1 MSHKTPTRARS
12 CYANSS
18 TTSMNSTPSRNSFRP
33 PSRLSL
39 IPRSSSPIQPP
50 RSRPSSAM
58 SISRP
63 STPSMK
69 SQEPYTGAITVS
81 IRPNPNTIDN
91 KNWSIDEFDNSIIN
105 TTDGTRFVFDN
116 VFPMDRQLSN
126 IQVYNKSCYN
136 VVNKFLEE
144 GYNGTIFAYGMTG
157 SGKTFSMK
165 GCENDPGFV
174 ELAINDI
181 FQKINDNTTTKKY
194 KMDISYLEIYNEK
207 IIDLLSGSPSSQTTS
222 QSNQDLKIRDD
233 VDFGTKVVGLTSA
246 NISSKPQLLQLIKYG
261 DTNRKTS
268 ATDFNARSSRSH
280 SILQIRL
287 QVIDLLTETEL
298 KSTLSLCDLAGLE
311 RAATSLERRK
321 EGSFINK
328 SLLALSNVINK
339 LSSSALEHIPYRD
352 SKLTRLLQPA
362 LSGSSLVLILCT
374 IHMGGNQQ
382 NSQQCV
388 AETYKTLRFA
398 ARAKDIV
405 INVEKNMSHKL
416 DGSDSSKMIQELN
429 EIISK
434 QRQEIIKLQSN
445 TGVSSKEFE
454 NSRIVQ
460 LESENR
466 VLIEKL
472 DHLTRLTD
480 LQKTETAIIKND
492 ILNDIL
498 SSGLDN
504 LQILMTNIE
513 DFYKKMTYEANEYKS
528 YICRLET
535 QLRLESI
542 NSTQQQ
548 QSSSPTSSIP
558 MTNTTNDSSELMDAL
573 KEQEEEI
580 LMLKEQ
586 LKDKDQIIKSL
597 SQTTRLRRLVGNN
610 SNSIANSHNTYN
622 TLDNDFKRHTT
633 IVNFDKENYEPELR
647 DFKLSPKKPKS
658 NCDILESF

>member
-18 TTSMNSTPSRNSFRP
+18 TTTINSTPSRNSFRP
-33 PSRLSL
+33 PSRLSM
-39 IPRSSSPIQPP
+39 IPKSSSPIQPP

-63 STPSMK
+63 STPLMK

-81 IRPNPNTIDN
+81 IRPNPNTIDT
-91 KNWSIDEFDNSIIN
+91 KSWSIDEYDNSIMN
-105 TTDGTRFVFDN
+105 TNDGTRFVFDN

-165 GCENDPGFV
+165 GCDTDPGFV

-181 FQKINDNTTTKKY
+181 FQKITDNATTKKY

-207 IIDLLSGSPSSQTTS
+207 IIDLLSGSPSSPTTS

-233 VDFGTKVVGLTSA
+233 VDFGIKVVGLTSA
-246 NISSKPQLLQLIKYG
+246 NITSKPQLLQLIKYG

-287 QVIDLLTETEL
+287 QTIDLLSETEL

-339 LSSSALEHIPYRD
+339 LSSSTLEHIPYRD

-374 IHMGGNQQ
+374 IHMGSNQQ

-405 INVEKNMSHKL
+405 INVERNMSQKL
-416 DGSDSSKMIQELN
+416 EGGDSSRMIQELN

-434 QRQEIIKLQSN
+434 QRQEIIKLQSS
-445 TGVSSKEFE
+445 TSASLKEFE
-454 NSRIVQ
+454 SSRIIQ

-466 VLIEKL
+466 GLIEKL
-472 DHLTRLTD
+472 DHLNRLTD

-498 SSGLDN
+498 ASGLDS

-528 YICRLET
+528 YIARLET
-535 QLRLESI
+535 QLKLESM
-542 NSTQQQ
+542 SSSHQ
-548 QSSSPTSSIP
+548 SSPTSSIP
-558 MTNTTNDSSELMDAL
+558 MSHTANESSELMEAL

-597 SQTTRLRRLVGNN
+597 SQTTRLRRLVDNSNN
-610 SNSIANSHNTYN
+610 STTTTNHHNTYN

-633 IVNFDKENYEPELR
+633 IANFDKENYEPELR
-647 DFKLSPKKPKS
+647 NFKLSPKKPKS

>member
-18 TTSMNSTPSRNSFRP
+18 TTTINSTPSRNSFRP
-33 PSRLSL
+33 PSRLSM
-39 IPRSSSPIQPP
+39 IPKSSSPIQPP

-63 STPSMK
+63 STPLMK

-81 IRPNPNTIDN
+81 IRPNPNTIDT
-91 KNWSIDEFDNSIIN
+91 KSWSIDEYDNSIMN
-105 TTDGTRFVFDN
+105 TNDGTRFVFDN

-165 GCENDPGFV
+165 GCDTDPGFV

-181 FQKINDNTTTKKY
+181 FQKITDNATTKKY

-207 IIDLLSGSPSSQTTS
+207 IIDLLSGSPSSPTTS

-233 VDFGTKVVGLTSA
+233 VDFGIKVVGLTSA
-246 NISSKPQLLQLIKYG
+246 NITSKPQLLQLIKYG

-287 QVIDLLTETEL
+287 QTIDLLSETEL

-339 LSSSALEHIPYRD
+339 LSSSTLEHIPYRD

-374 IHMGGNQQ
+374 IHMGSNQQ

-405 INVEKNMSHKL
+405 INVERNMSQKL
-416 DGSDSSKMIQELN
+416 EGGDSSRMIQELN

-434 QRQEIIKLQSN
+434 QRQEIIKLQSS
-445 TGVSSKEFE
+445 TSASLKEFE
-454 NSRIVQ
+454 SSRIIQ

-472 DHLTRLTD
+472 DHLNRLTD

-498 SSGLDN
+498 ASGLDS

-528 YICRLET
+528 YIPRLET
-535 QLRLESI
+535 QLKLESM
-542 NSTQQQ
+542 SSSHQ
-548 QSSSPTSSIP
+548 SSPTSSIP
-558 MTNTTNDSSELMDAL
+558 ISHTANESSELMEAL

-597 SQTTRLRRLVGNN
+597 SQTTRLRRLVDNSNN
-610 SNSIANSHNTYN
+610 STTTTNHHNTYN

-633 IVNFDKENYEPELR
+633 IANFDKENYEPELR
-647 DFKLSPKKPKS
+647 NFKLSPKKPKS

>member
-39 IPRSSSPIQPP
+39 IPRSSHLSNHLDLVQV
-50 RSRPSSAM
+50 
-58 SISRP
+58 
-63 STPSMK
+63 
-69 SQEPYTGAITVS
+69 Q
-81 IRPNPNTIDN
+81 PNPNTIDN
-91 KNWSIDEFDNSIIN
+91 KNWSIDEFNNSIIN

-165 GCENDPGFV
+165 GCENDPG
-174 ELAINDI
+174 
-181 FQKINDNTTTKKY
+181 
-194 KMDISYLEIYNEK
+194 
-207 IIDLLSGSPSSQTTS
+207 IIPNNS

-298 KSTLSLCDLAGLE
+298 KST
-311 RAATSLERRK
+311 
-321 EGSFINK
+321 N
-328 SLLALSNVINK
+328 
-339 LSSSALEHIPYRD
+339 
-352 SKLTRLLQPA
+352 
-362 LSGSSLVLILCT
+362 
-374 IHMGGNQQ
+374 
-382 NSQQCV
+382 
-388 AETYKTLRFA
+388 YKTTI
-398 ARAKDIV
+398 KYGCI
-405 INVEKNMSHKL
+405 IEK
-416 DGSDSSKMIQELN
+416 
-429 EIISK
+429 
-434 QRQEIIKLQSN
+434 
-445 TGVSSKEFE
+445 FE

-498 SSGLDN
+498 ASGLDN
-504 LQILMTNIE
+504 SQILMTNIE

-586 LKDKDQIIKSL
+586 LKDKDQ
-597 SQTTRLRRLVGNN
+597 
-610 SNSIANSHNTYN
+610 
-622 TLDNDFKRHTT
+622 
-633 IVNFDKENYEPELR
+633 
-647 DFKLSPKKPKS
+647 
-658 NCDILESF
+658 

>member
-18 TTSMNSTPSRNSFRP
+18 TTTINSTPSRNSFRP
-33 PSRLSL
+33 PSRLSM
-39 IPRSSSPIQPP
+39 IPKSSSPIQPP

-63 STPSMK
+63 STPLMK

-81 IRPNPNTIDN
+81 IRPNPNTIDT
-91 KNWSIDEFDNSIIN
+91 KSWSIDEYDNSIMN
-105 TTDGTRFVFDN
+105 TNDGTRFVFDN

-165 GCENDPGFV
+165 GCDTDPGFV

-181 FQKINDNTTTKKY
+181 FQKITDNATTKKY

-207 IIDLLSGSPSSQTTS
+207 IIDLLSGSPSSPTTS

-233 VDFGTKVVGLTSA
+233 VDFGIKVVGLTSA
-246 NISSKPQLLQLIKYG
+246 NITSKPQLLQLIKYG

-287 QVIDLLTETEL
+287 QTIDLLSETEL
-298 KSTLSLCDLAGLE
+298 KSTLSLCDLAGSE

-339 LSSSALEHIPYRD
+339 LSSSTLEHIPYRD

-362 LSGSSLVLILCT
+362 LSGSSLVSILCT
-374 IHMGGNQQ
+374 IHMGSNQQ

-405 INVEKNMSHKL
+405 INVERNMSQKL
-416 DGSDSSKMIQELN
+416 EGGDSSRMIQELN

-434 QRQEIIKLQSN
+434 QRQEIIKLQSS
-445 TGVSSKEFE
+445 TSASLKEFE
-454 NSRIVQ
+454 SSRIIQ

-472 DHLTRLTD
+472 DHLNRLTD

-498 SSGLDN
+498 ASGLDSS
-504 LQILMTNIE
+504 QILMTNIE

-528 YICRLET
+528 YIARLET
-535 QLRLESI
+535 QLKLESM
-542 NSTQQQ
+542 SSSHQ
-548 QSSSPTSSIP
+548 SSPTSSIP
-558 MTNTTNDSSELMDAL
+558 ISHTANESSELMEAL

-597 SQTTRLRRLVGNN
+597 SQTTRLRRLVDNSNN
-610 SNSIANSHNTYN
+610 STTTTNHHNTYN

-633 IVNFDKENYEPELR
+633 IANFDKENYEPELR
-647 DFKLSPKKPKS
+647 NFKLSPKKPKS

>member
-18 TTSMNSTPSRNSFRP
+18 TTTINSTPSRNSFRP
-33 PSRLSL
+33 PSRLSM
-39 IPRSSSPIQPP
+39 IPKSSSPIQPP

-63 STPSMK
+63 STPLMK

-81 IRPNPNTIDN
+81 IRPNPNTIDT
-91 KNWSIDEFDNSIIN
+91 KSWSIDEYDNSIMN
-105 TTDGTRFVFDN
+105 TNDGTRFVFDN

-165 GCENDPGFV
+165 GCDTDPGFV

-181 FQKINDNTTTKKY
+181 FQKITDNATTKKY

-207 IIDLLSGSPSSQTTS
+207 IIDLLSGSPSSPTTS

-233 VDFGTKVVGLTSA
+233 VDFGIKVVGLTSA
-246 NISSKPQLLQLIKYG
+246 NITSKPQLLQLIKYG

-287 QVIDLLTETEL
+287 QTIDLLSETEL

-339 LSSSALEHIPYRD
+339 LSSSTLEHIPYRD

-374 IHMGGNQQ
+374 IHMGSNQQ

-405 INVEKNMSHKL
+405 INVERNMSQKL
-416 DGSDSSKMIQELN
+416 EGGDSSRMIQELN

-434 QRQEIIKLQSN
+434 QRQEIIKLQSS
-445 TGVSSKEFE
+445 TSASLKEFE
-454 NSRIVQ
+454 SSRIIQ

-472 DHLTRLTD
+472 DHLNRLTD

-498 SSGLDN
+498 ASGLDS

-528 YICRLET
+528 YIARLET
-535 QLRLESI
+535 QLKLESM
-542 NSTQQQ
+542 SSSHQ
-548 QSSSPTSSIP
+548 SSPTSSIP
-558 MTNTTNDSSELMDAL
+558 ISHTANESSELMEAL

-597 SQTTRLRRLVGNN
+597 SQTTRLRRLVDNSNN
-610 SNSIANSHNTYN
+610 STTTTNHHNTYN

-633 IVNFDKENYEPELR
+633 IANFDKENYEPELR
-647 DFKLSPKKPKS
+647 NFKLSPKKPKS